1 MEISFLPSAAFTVN
15 YVDLES
21 LYNEAK
27 KGGKRKNEMGRSVHG
42 IWVGIKCGCWWKR
55 NSKQTN
61 VEIIMMFM
69 EACCCSFLCSGWFDE
84 VHSPFHRLLQ

>member
-27 KGGKRKNEMGRSVHG
+27 KGGKTKKRNGEKCTRDMGRY
-42 IWVGIKCGCWWKR
+42 
-55 NSKQTN
+55 
-61 VEIIMMFM
+61 
-69 EACCCSFLCSGWFDE
+69 
-84 VHSPFHRLLQ
+84 